1 MARRKDDWPST
12 MMDAWALGLE
22 ASSVIGLRT
31 MVLAGGGAKAQ
42 AEAVRMTTEKMAAA
56 ADIGLKFWTG
66 GLPQA
71 PDAATRAVVKH
82 YRAKVRA
89 NRKRLGGGR

>member
-1 MARRKDDWPST
+1 MARRKDDWSST
-12 MMDAWALGLE
+12 MLDAWALGME
-22 ASSVIGLRT
+22 ASAVIGLRT

-42 AEAVRMTTEKMAAA
+42 TEAVRMTTEKMAAA

-71 PDAATRAVVKH
+71 PEAATAAVVKH

-89 NRKRLGGGR
+89 NRRRLGRGG